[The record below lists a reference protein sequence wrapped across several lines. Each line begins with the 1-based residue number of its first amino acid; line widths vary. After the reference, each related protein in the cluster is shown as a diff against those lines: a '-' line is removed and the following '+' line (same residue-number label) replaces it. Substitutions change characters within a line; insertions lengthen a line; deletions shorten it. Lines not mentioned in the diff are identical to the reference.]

1 MVTTGERLAV
11 DGFGARRRALERE
24 LAPHELPA
32 GARHPPREADVA
44 EEPREPPR
52 PRGGVE
58 RRGQEPRPP
67 PPHPSGG
74 APTVRR
80 PHRGPPRPRPP
91 PGVPPPPPAGRHWGR
106 PRQGVA

>member
-44 EEPREPPR
+44 EEPRERPR

-58 RRGQEPRPP
+58 RRDQEPPLPP
-67 PPHPSGG
+67 PPQNPG
-74 APTVRR
+74 APPVPR
-80 PHRGPPRPRPP
+80 PHREPPAPP
-91 PGVPPPPPAGRHWGR
+91 PGQGLRQPPHAGRPAGPPPR
-106 PRQGVA
+106 